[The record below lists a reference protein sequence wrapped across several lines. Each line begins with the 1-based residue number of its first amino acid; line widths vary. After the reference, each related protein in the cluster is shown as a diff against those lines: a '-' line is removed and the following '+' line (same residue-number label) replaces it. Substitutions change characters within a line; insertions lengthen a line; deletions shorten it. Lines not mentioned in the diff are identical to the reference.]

1 MNSEHF
7 VRLALDILKCS
18 QKELAGKLGGSSTQI
33 SKWKKGEHM
42 SDDMEKKFR
51 KITNI
56 GEYSPLLVE

>member
-18 QKELAGKLGGSSTQI
+18 QKELAGKLGVSSTQI

-42 SDDMEKKFR
+42 SDDMENKFR
-51 KITNI
+51 KNHQHR
-56 GEYSPLLVE
+56 